1 MAKAKLLFSSP
12 VLAHLSKWILSTWW
26 LPKILE
32 LFFLLGLLPSFL
44 QIDPV
49 NFTSKTQFKFTQ
61 FFQLPHIF
69 LAVVTGL
76 GKSVF
81 IPIPKKGIAKECSNY
96 YASVLISHASKVML
110 KILQARL
117 QQYMNQEIPD
127 IQVGFWRGRRTR
139 DQTANVCCIMKKARS
154 SGKTP
159 TSASLTTLKAFDC
172 VDHKCEEFLK
182 IREYQ
187 TIYLPPEKLAC
198 ESRNNS

>member
-49 NFTSKTQFKFTQ
+49 NFTSKIQFKFTQ

-69 LAVVTGL
+69 SAVVTGL

-110 KILQARL
+110 KILQDRL
-117 QQYMNQEIPD
+117 QQEPKNFETYQLGLEKAEKPEIKLPT
-127 IQVGFWRGRRTR
+127 ITGSWRKQGNSR
-139 DQTANVCCIMKKARS
+139 KKIH
-154 SGKTP
+154 P
-159 TSASLTTLKAFDC
+159 LLL
-172 VDHKCEEFLK
+172 HWLH
-182 IREYQ
+182 
-187 TIYLPPEKLAC
+187 
-198 ESRNNS
+198 